1 MTNYQR
7 IRLNMYLSV
16 RNLKNI
22 FGESIK
28 KISKYESAS
37 DQLQK
42 DIDQIQ
48 QVSEQQGINKKGI
61 TVDKN
66 KLKTNLVTLTLKYSG
81 KISIFAIAKN
91 NETLLHEVRL
101 NESDLNKIA
110 GVILRDKARI
120 IYDRVQANLENLK
133 EQGINEETQ
142 KKFLDS
148 INAFNNALST
158 PRTSIA
164 ERRLATQKL
173 AVLFKSADDTLEI
186 MDLASQS
193 AKDEQPDFY
202 YAYKAA
208 RKLVDLG
215 TGRLTLRAIA
225 TDEISGEPLKK
236 VLFTFRHNGIMQ
248 VKNGNGEITKETSDK
263 GILQIK
269 KLEPGTYTLSVR
281 KNGYKD
287 KQLEINIPGNER
299 VDLKICMERA

>member
-1 MTNYQR
+1 
-7 IRLNMYLSV
+7 MYLSV

-81 KISIFAIAKN
+81 KISIFAIAEN

-133 EQGINEETQ
+133 EQGISEETQ

>member
-1 MTNYQR
+1 
-7 IRLNMYLSV
+7 MYLSV

-81 KISIFAIAKN
+81 KISIFAIAEN

-173 AVLFKSADDTLEI
+173 AGLFKSADDTLEI

-202 YAYKAA
+202 NAYKAA

-269 KLEPGTYTLSVR
+269 KLEPGTYILSVR
-281 KNGYKD
+281 KNGYRD
-287 KQLEINIPGNER
+287 KQMEINIPGNER
-299 VDLKICMERA
+299 VDLRISMERA

>member
-1 MTNYQR
+1 
-7 IRLNMYLSV
+7 MYLSV

-81 KISIFAIAKN
+81 KISIFAIAEN

>member
-1 MTNYQR
+1 
-7 IRLNMYLSV
+7 MYLSV